1 MSQSHRLGVLAP
13 MSFPYPLPPLDL
25 SAPLDRHRAVVRP
38 EWIDPNGHMNVG
50 YYLVAFD
57 HASDAVCKQLGVG
70 WNYTEHKL
78 GMIFALEAHVTYHR
92 ELHAGD
98 PLRFTAHI
106 LDHDAKRVHLF
117 QSMYHAEAGWLASTN
132 ELLFMHID
140 FETRRPAPW
149 PEETMRRLEAM
160 AAAHK
165 GLPRPEQAGRVIGI
179 RRKG

>member
-1 MSQSHRLGVLAP
+1 

-70 WNYTEHKL
+70 WDYTEHKL

-98 PLRFTAHI
+98 PLRVTGQI

-140 FETRRPAPW
+140 FETRRAAPW

>member
-1 MSQSHRLGVLAP
+1 

-25 SAPLDRHRAVVRP
+25 SAPLDSHRSVVRP

-57 HASDAVCKQLGVG
+57 HASDAICRQIGVD
-70 WNYTEHKL
+70 WNYAEHRL
-78 GMIFALEAHVTYHR
+78 GMVFALEAHISYHR

-98 PLRFTAHI
+98 PLRFTAQV

-140 FETRRPAPW
+140 FETRRASPW
-149 PEETMRRLEAM
+149 PEETMRRLEAI

-165 GLPRPEQAGRVIGI
+165 SLPRPEQAGRVIGI
-179 RRKG
+179 RRKT

>member
-1 MSQSHRLGVLAP
+1 

-25 SAPLDRHRAVVRP
+25 SAPLDCHRDVVRP

-57 HASDAVCKQLGVG
+57 HASDAICKQLGVG
-70 WNYTEHKL
+70 WDYTQHKL
-78 GMIFALEAHVTYHR
+78 GTMFVLEAHVSYHR

-98 PLRFTAHI
+98 PLRFTAQV
-106 LDHDAKRVHLF
+106 LDHDAKRLHLF
-117 QSMYHAEAGWLASTN
+117 QSMYHAEQGWLASTN
-132 ELLFMHID
+132 ELLMMHMDI
-140 FETRRPAPW
+140 ETRRPAPW
-149 PEETMRRLEAM
+149 REETMRRLEAI

-165 GLPRPEQAGRVIGI
+165 VLQRPEQAGRVIGI

>member
-1 MSQSHRLGVLAP
+1 MK
-13 MSFPYPLPPLDL
+13 FPYPLPPLDL
-25 SAPLDRHRAVVRP
+25 SAPLDCHRSAVRP

-57 HASDAVCKQLGVG
+57 HASDAICRQIGVD
-70 WNYTEHKL
+70 WNYAEHRL
-78 GMIFALEAHVTYHR
+78 GMVFALEAHISYHR

-98 PLRFTAHI
+98 PLRFTAQV

-117 QSMYHAEAGWLASTN
+117 QSMYHADAGWLASTN

-140 FETRRPAPW
+140 FETRRASPW
-149 PEETMRRLEAM
+149 PEETMRRLEAI

-165 GLPRPEQAGRVIGI
+165 ALPRPEQAGRVIGI
-179 RRKG
+179 RRKS

>member
-1 MSQSHRLGVLAP
+1 

-57 HASDAVCKQLGVG
+57 HASDAICKQLGVG
-70 WNYTEHKL
+70 WDYTEHRL
-78 GMIFALEAHVTYHR
+78 GMIFALEARVSYHR

-98 PLRFTAHI
+98 PLRFTAQI
-106 LDHDAKRVHLF
+106 LDYDAKRVHLF

-140 FETRRPAPW
+140 FETRRAAPW
-149 PEETMRRLEAM
+149 RDETMRRLEAI

-165 GLPRPEQAGRVIGI
+165 VLPRPETAGRVIGI
-179 RRKG
+179 RRK

>member
-1 MSQSHRLGVLAP
+1 

-25 SAPLDRHRAVVRP
+25 SAPLDSHRSVVRP

-57 HASDAVCKQLGVG
+57 HASDAICRQIGVD
-70 WNYTEHKL
+70 WNYAEHRL
-78 GMIFALEAHVTYHR
+78 GMVFALEAHISYHR

-98 PLRFTAHI
+98 PLRFTAQV

-117 QSMYHAEAGWLASTN
+117 QSMYHAEAGWLAATN

-140 FETRRPAPW
+140 FETRRASPW
-149 PEETMRRLEAM
+149 PEETMRRLEAI

-165 GLPRPEQAGRVIGI
+165 ALPRPEQAGRVIGI
-179 RRKG
+179 RRKS

>member
-1 MSQSHRLGVLAP
+1 

-25 SAPLDRHRAVVRP
+25 SAPLDRHRAVVHP

-70 WNYTEHKL
+70 WDYTEHKL

-98 PLRFTAHI
+98 PLRFTAQI

-140 FETRRPAPW
+140 FETRRAAPW

-165 GLPRPEQAGRVIGI
+165 GLPRPEQVGRVIGI

>member
-1 MSQSHRLGVLAP
+1 MH
-13 MSFPYPLPPLDL
+13 FPYPLPPLDL

-57 HASDAVCKQLGVG
+57 HASDALCKLLGVG
-70 WNYTEHKL
+70 WDYTEHRL
-78 GMIFALEAHVTYHR
+78 GMIFALEAHVSYHR

-98 PLRFTAHI
+98 SLRFTAQI

-117 QSMYHAEAGWLASTN
+117 QSMYHAEHGWLAATN

-140 FETRRPAPW
+140 FKTRRASPW
-149 PEETMRRLEAM
+149 PEETMRRLEAI

-165 GLPRPEQAGRVIGI
+165 ALPRPEQAGRVIGI